1 MKLLVLLLL
10 LPFSVLA
17 KEPQVNPEVTKK
29 IESIKKYSPIIG
41 EWVGEYLVKSAPK
54 ELLEI
59 MIKDG
64 SDKAGIGIK
73 IILKEKS
80 TEVYFKYTSKTDWKK
95 SDAKIQ
101 VVPDKLGWHVYLTK
115 DGGNWLERIWL
126 SIARTEENTGAL
138 TVTRTVH
145 NWYNT
150 ENSGAPDHYY
160 MFGAGELKKI

>member
-1 MKLLVLLLL
+1 MKFLVLLLA
-10 LPFSVLA
+10 LPFSVFA
-17 KEPQVNPEVTKK
+17 QEHQVNPEVTKK
-29 IESIKKYSPIIG
+29 IESIKKYSSLTG
-41 EWVGEYLVKSAPK
+41 EWVGKYIIKSAPD

-59 MIKDG
+59 MAKNG
-64 SDKAGIGIK
+64 SDKTGVGIK

-80 TEVYFKYTSKTDWKK
+80 AQVYFKYTSKTGWEK

-101 VVPDKLGWHVYLTK
+101 IVPDKLGWHMYLTRER
-115 DGGNWLERIWL
+115 GNWLERIWL
-126 SIARTEENTGAL
+126 SIARIEENTGAL

-150 ENSGAPDHYY
+150 ESSGAPDHYY

>member
-1 MKLLVLLLL
+1 MKLLALLLL
-10 LPFSVLA
+10 LPFSVFA
-17 KEPQVNPEVTKK
+17 QEPQVNPDITKK
-29 IESIKKYSPIIG
+29 IESIKNYSPLVG
-41 EWVGEYLVKSAPK
+41 EWVGEYFIKSAPD

-59 MIKDG
+59 MAKDG
-64 SDKAGIGIK
+64 SDKTGIGIK

-80 TEVYFKYTSKTDWKK
+80 TDVYFKYTSKTDWEK

-101 VVPDKLGWHVYLTK
+101 VVPDKLGWHVYLTR

-150 ENSGAPDHYY
+150 KNSGAPDHYY